1 MGLAAAGA
9 LSGAPASGVASQL
22 LDASVSL
29 AGHTS
34 VVSSPAG
41 LLPALTGTH
50 VTSTWSSVNARSG
63 LHLPEPSTSLVANI
77 LPFASSVLDSPS
89 QGVYV
94 GEGLPPVPLKLA
106 KKIQRSEF
114 VEMAQMLPEFWPS
127 LHLEDSEGSS
137 KPSPPPTDGICDLVA
152 MLCHVNQ
159 CAGRC
164 LSRSRPQADGLPSHH
179 RQGEF
184 AGLCW
189 VRYNADFCR
198 QAAIT
203 GDSRWSYIISIYTR
217 VSTQN
222 NYLGQ
227 LVF

>member
-1 MGLAAAGA
+1 M
-9 LSGAPASGVASQL
+9 
-22 LDASVSL
+22 SL

-50 VTSTWSSVNARSG
+50 VTSTWSLVNARSG
-63 LHLPEPSTSLVANI
+63 LHLPEPSTSLMANI
-77 LPFASSVLDSPS
+77 LPFASSVLASPS

-106 KKIQRSEF
+106 KKIQRREF

-127 LHLEDSEGSS
+127 LHLEESEGSS

-152 MLCHVNQ
+152 MLCHLHQ

-164 LSRSRPQADGLPSHH
+164 RVVPKLMAYQVTIARVSQD
-179 RQGEF
+179 F

-189 VRYNADFCR
+189 VRYDAAFRR